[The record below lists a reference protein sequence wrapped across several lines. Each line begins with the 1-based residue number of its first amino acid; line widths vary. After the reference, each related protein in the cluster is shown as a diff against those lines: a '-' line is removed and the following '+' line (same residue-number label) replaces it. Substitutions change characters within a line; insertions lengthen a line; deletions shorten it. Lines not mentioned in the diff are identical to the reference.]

1 VASPPWDGNHAR
13 VTNGRRAIGL
23 DIGGTK
29 VAGAIVGEDGT
40 VHAEL
45 RRNTPDTSDADTMT
59 TLLREMVE
67 ELRGDAEGA
76 DVSAIG
82 VGAAGTVACWSPRAG
97 CRWSSTTTATSPVWP
112 RPGSA
117 GPATTT
123 WCC

>member
-1 VASPPWDGNHAR
+1 MASPPWDGNHAR

-67 ELRGDAEGA
+67 ELRGVYAMLDHPNEQKLCDLQQRGAIVRDAVRV
-76 DVSAIG
+76 DSMYFR
-82 VGAAGTVACWSPRAG
+82 S
-97 CRWSSTTTATSPVWP
+97 
-112 RPGSA
+112 
-117 GPATTT
+117 
-123 WCC
+123 